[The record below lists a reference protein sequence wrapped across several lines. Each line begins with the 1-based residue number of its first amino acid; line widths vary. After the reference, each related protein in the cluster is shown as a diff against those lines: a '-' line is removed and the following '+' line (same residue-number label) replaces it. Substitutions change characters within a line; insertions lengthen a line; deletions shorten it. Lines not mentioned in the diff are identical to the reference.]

1 MRVCIASIKYARAY
15 FWLTLLC
22 ARAYYAPMKPIEHI
36 RKHLF
41 DVSQTAFG
49 EIAGTTQA
57 SVSRWEQGSQEPSQ
71 SEMERIRNEAVL
83 RGIVWDDRWFFEVPS
98 EIV

>member
-1 MRVCIASIKYARAY
+1 
-15 FWLTLLC
+15 
-22 ARAYYAPMKPIEHI
+22 MKPIEHI
-36 RKHLF
+36 RKCRF

-83 RGIVWDDRWFFEVPS
+83 RGIDWDDRWFFEIPTELTS
-98 EIV
+98 